1 MDSVFNGNGALTV
14 TQLNLYIKQMFDCDD
29 VLSSVAV
36 VGEISNFKA
45 HSSGHLYL
53 TLKDENAA
61 LSAVMFRSAVS
72 RLTFEPRNGMK
83 VAVWGRV
90 GVYEKAGQYQIY
102 IENMIPSGMGELAA
116 AYERLKKKLE
126 AEGLFDAERKKPLP
140 RFPDK
145 IGIVTS
151 PTGAAVQD
159 MLNITGRRF
168 PCAEILLY
176 PARVQGSEA
185 VPELCA
191 GLAYLNDID
200 GVDVIIIGRGGGS
213 VEDLWAF
220 NDERLVRAVAAS
232 RVPVISAVGH
242 ETDFTLCDFAADM
255 RAPTPSAAAELAV
268 PDSAKLNE
276 ELAGIEKKLGMLARQ
291 KTNGLR
297 FSLENAEKMLRLRS
311 PQGRVDNA
319 FLRLDSLG
327 TALDNSVNKLLL
339 TAKQR
344 LGESVAKLETLS
356 PLAVL
361 ARGYGVMSGE
371 NGKIIGSVK
380 QLNPGDA
387 VSFRMS
393 DGTASAQILG
403 VCDSGLTKI
412 NKSAAEGTEK

>member
-126 AEGLFDAERKKPLP
+126 TEGLFDAERKKPLP

-213 VEDLWAF
+213 IEDLWAF

-276 ELAGIEKKLGMLARQ
+276 ELAGIEKKLGMLAQQ

-344 LGESVAKLETLS
+344 LGESAAKLEALS

-380 QLNPGDA
+380 QLNTGDN

>member
-61 LSAVMFRSAVS
+61 LSAVMFRSAVL

-276 ELAGIEKKLGMLARQ
+276 ELAGIEKKLGMLAQQ
-291 KTNGLR
+291 KTNGLC

-344 LGESVAKLETLS
+344 LGESAAKLEALS

-380 QLNPGDA
+380 QLNTGDN
-387 VSFRMS
+387 VSFIMS

-412 NKSAAEGTEK
+412 KKSAAEGTEK